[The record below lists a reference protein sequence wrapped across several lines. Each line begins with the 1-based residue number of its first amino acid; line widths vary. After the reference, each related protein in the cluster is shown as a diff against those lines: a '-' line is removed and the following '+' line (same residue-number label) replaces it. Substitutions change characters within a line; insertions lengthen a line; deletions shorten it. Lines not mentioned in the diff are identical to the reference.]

1 MALSHTLKTGLRA
14 GIVALALGGT
24 ALVGAAPVQA
34 ATPNFGFQLNF
45 GNGGFGPG
53 PKGGIV
59 LHFGDD
65 NYFDFCL
72 TNTQIRSA
80 LRNKGYRDDGRWNQA
95 RVDAGTHKVDQVK
108 RIYPR
113 DNHGNSFNLT
123 FSFSDPATRW
133 HRRSRSDLPRAGI
146 CFFSAG
152 T

>member
-34 ATPNFGFQLNF
+34 ASPNFGFQLNF

-59 LHFGDD
+59 LHFGDN
-65 NYFDFCL
+65 NYFDYCL

-80 LRNKGYRDDGRWNQA
+80 LRNKGYRDVKIVKESNSTNKVWAIGRKGFDWYQM
-95 RVDAGTHKVDQVK
+95 RVDRCTGKVD
-108 RIYPR
+108 RIEEIHQGP
-113 DNHGNSFNLT
+113 NNSFNLT
-123 FSFSDPATRW
+123 FSF
-133 HRRSRSDLPRAGI
+133 
-146 CFFSAG
+146 
-152 T
+152 